1 MIKGTETKEKT
12 DWQEKISGAWLQG
25 MPGISRRKKWM
36 LLELC
41 GDVKSIL
48 LLKEKELLE
57 ILNYDELLRWQQ
69 YEKAKSPYQV
79 WQELEESQISFVSC
93 REDAFPDKL
102 RQIPDPPFG
111 IYYRGKLPDAEKPA
125 LAMVGARKNSDYG
138 QCMAEHFAERMAQN
152 GVSVI
157 SGMAVGIDSYSQR
170 AALRAGGT
178 SYAVL
183 GCGADVVYPPSNRRL
198 YEELLEKGGVLS
210 EYPPKVQPLPKLFPQ
225 RNRIISA
232 LADAVLVVEA
242 REKSGTLITVDMA
255 LEQGKEV
262 YVVPGRCT
270 DSLSRGCNKLLRQGA
285 VAAIGP
291 EDILEDMNWNCQIH
305 AKKEKK
311 PVLSEIA
318 QNVYE
323 VLDILPH
330 TQDEILDKL
339 YKNDKK
345 YTISQLCQGLIEL
358 ELAGIV
364 QRTYGQYK
372 LSKIKT

>member
-1 MIKGTETKEKT
+1 
-12 DWQEKISGAWLQG
+12 
-25 MPGISRRKKWM
+25 
-36 LLELC
+36 
-41 GDVKSIL
+41 
-48 LLKEKELLE
+48 
-57 ILNYDELLRWQQ
+57 
-69 YEKAKSPYQV
+69 
-79 WQELEESQISFVSC
+79 
-93 REDAFPDKL
+93 
-102 RQIPDPPFG
+102 
-111 IYYRGKLPDAEKPA
+111 
-125 LAMVGARKNSDYG
+125 MVGARKNSDYG

-157 SGMAVGIDSYSQR
+157 SGMAIGIDSYSQR
-170 AALRAGGT
+170 AALRAGGA

-198 YEELLEKGGVLS
+198 YEDLLEKGGVIS

-285 VAAIGP
+285 VAAIEP

-305 AKKEKK
+305 AKKEKE
-311 PVLSEIA
+311 PVLSEIG

-339 YKNDKK
+339 YKNNKK
-345 YTISQLCQGLIEL
+345 YTIAQLCQGLIEL